1 MLDLPHE
8 SGAQQLLDL
17 EVDELLALERLLPD
31 LLLDGLGA
39 RTDREVM
46 LNHFPRD
53 PGHVGRLPCKNID
66 VCPEEG
72 DECEFLFGPQAPI
85 DAGSLGG
92 LGTDL
97 HYLHG
102 DLPSVV
108 VCRGAARGRRRGLG
122 ASCGLHLC
130 VQRA

>member
-1 MLDLPHE
+1 VLDLPHE

-53 PGHVGRLPCKNID
+53 PGHVGRLPCKHVDIR
-66 VCPEEG
+66 PEES
-72 DECEFLFGPQAPI
+72 DEHEFLFGSQASAY
-85 DAGSLGG
+85 AGDLGG
-92 LGTDL
+92 LRADL
-97 HYLHG
+97 HHLRR
-102 DLPSVV
+102 DLLGVV
-108 VCRGAARGRRRGLG
+108 GLCGTAGA
-122 ASCGLHLC
+122 
-130 VQRA
+130 